1 MIDFLIKSMD
11 ELFQFLKNR
20 TSDGYHKKS
29 MKLVY
34 IFYQMQKQQYLG
46 LPKDAVY
53 TKLCEVLSRGE
64 TSFCQ
69 GQDSKARNWEED
81 SFFKKDLI
89 YSLFTLTFS
98 QFLDEKCERYQ
109 LYILVS

>member
-11 ELFQFLKNR
+11 ELFQFLENH

-34 IFYQMQKQQYLG
+34 IFYQMQKQQYLK

-53 TKLCEVLSRGE
+53 TTHCDVLSRGE
-64 TSFCQ
+64 AFFCQ
-69 GQDSKARNWEED
+69 GQDSKGRNWEED
-81 SFFKKDLI
+81 LFFKKDLI
-89 YSLFTLTFS
+89 YSLFALTFS
-98 QFLDEKCERYQ
+98 QFLDQKCERYQ

>member
-1 MIDFLIKSMD
+1 MIDFLIKSID
-11 ELFQFLKNR
+11 ELFQFLENR

-64 TSFCQ
+64 TFFCQ

-109 LYILVS
+109 QYILVS

>member
-1 MIDFLIKSMD
+1 MD

-34 IFYQMQKQQYLG
+34 IFYQMQKQQYLK

-53 TKLCEVLSRGE
+53 TTHCDVLSRGE
-64 TSFCQ
+64 AFFVKGKIAKVEIERKICF
-69 GQDSKARNWEED
+69 SK
-81 SFFKKDLI
+81 KI
-89 YSLFTLTFS
+89 
-98 QFLDEKCERYQ
+98 
-109 LYILVS
+109 